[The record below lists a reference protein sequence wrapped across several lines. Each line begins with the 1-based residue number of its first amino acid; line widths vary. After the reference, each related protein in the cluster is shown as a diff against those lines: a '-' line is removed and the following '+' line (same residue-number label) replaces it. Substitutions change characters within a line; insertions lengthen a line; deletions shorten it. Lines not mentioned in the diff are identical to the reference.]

1 MISFLLE
8 MRSMMNMYFLHFD
21 DSHNRHVEGNYMLGN
36 NDVCNLQKYLEEVL
50 NVYMMLRWAGK
61 VEESKTTLQLYE
73 DRMFCACKS
82 ISSRVPKSSSKRL

>member
-1 MISFLLE
+1 
-8 MRSMMNMYFLHFD
+8 
-21 DSHNRHVEGNYMLGN
+21 
-36 NDVCNLQKYLEEVL
+36 LEEVL

-61 VEESKTTLQLYE
+61 VEESKTTLQHYE